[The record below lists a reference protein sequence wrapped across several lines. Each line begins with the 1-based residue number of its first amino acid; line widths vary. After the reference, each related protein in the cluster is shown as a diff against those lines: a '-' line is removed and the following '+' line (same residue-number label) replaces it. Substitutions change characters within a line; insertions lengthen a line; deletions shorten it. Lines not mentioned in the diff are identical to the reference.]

1 MDTSTKELLDSI
13 LPHQSTL
20 MDIYKKSMAY
30 ELETV
35 TVNDD
40 GTTTHL
46 HSDAFLDQHPERR
59 DSPEYT
65 EAEEIEQ
72 IEFLAKIAKVI

>member
-1 MDTSTKELLDSI
+1 
-13 LPHQSTL
+13 
-20 MDIYKKSMAY
+20 MAY